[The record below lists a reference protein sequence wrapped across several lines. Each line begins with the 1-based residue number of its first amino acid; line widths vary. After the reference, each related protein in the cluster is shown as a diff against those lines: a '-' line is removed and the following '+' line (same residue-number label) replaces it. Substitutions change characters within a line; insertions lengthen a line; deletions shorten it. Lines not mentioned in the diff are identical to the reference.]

1 MVAGV
6 GVATGTAMRWRP
18 SGFGGVCAGV
28 RAAKA
33 INKTDR
39 AKQLLFIKQ
48 IAKSLIS
55 SPCGDL
61 ALDSPMALKLS
72 IPFPKRLPLCNRT
85 S

>member
-6 GVATGTAMRWRP
+6 GVATGIAMRWRP

-61 ALDSPMALKLS
+61 DLDSPMV
-72 IPFPKRLPLCNRT
+72 IEVVNTLP
-85 S
+85 